1 MDQCVKGAN
10 IGSFHI
16 PFGCVISSNTCRFA
30 RAHAKID
37 HGTEPLILIISFS
50 TYRASKMEAMAAT
63 VQTHITQRTILPGY
77 FMPHTILLCSAKVG

>member
-1 MDQCVKGAN
+1 MAPFT
-10 IGSFHI
+10 FHSAVLSAPI
-16 PFGCVISSNTCRFA
+16 RVDLHEPT
-30 RAHAKID
+30 AKID